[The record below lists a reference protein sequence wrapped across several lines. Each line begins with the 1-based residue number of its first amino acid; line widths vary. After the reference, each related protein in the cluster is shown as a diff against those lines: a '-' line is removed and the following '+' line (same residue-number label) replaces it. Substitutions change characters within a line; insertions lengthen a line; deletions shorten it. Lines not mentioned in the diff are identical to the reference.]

1 MEKCKSIFFHL
12 TIIFLIA
19 CKPEGVLAE
28 ADTASQAYYL
38 DAIAGSDSNDG
49 LSPEK
54 PLQTLEAISKI
65 EFRSGDR
72 ILLANGSTFHGCISV
87 NSFIGE
93 KGLEITNYQPPGF
106 SSQKRPKIDARGHV
120 SGIFIENSSNITIS
134 NLSIS
139 ANGGGIKDTPSS
151 ATNGM
156 RCGILIHVKSN
167 RLFQNIKI
175 ENVEIKEIYYEDKGF
190 NRDKD
195 EVTTPNGTQ
204 SYGWGIRFL
213 NTSNS
218 GQLNNISVVRCH
230 IEQVSH
236 SGIRFNNSSQL
247 KFQEITINNNR
258 LNKTG
263 GPGMVLLKA
272 ENAKVSENHISY
284 SGSPD
289 DSRNWGRGSGLWT
302 WGSSKIMI
310 DKNIFSY
317 ANGPA
322 DSAGCHIDFNC
333 NDVIVQRN
341 LSLSNA
347 GGFIEV
353 LGNNYNCSY
362 RYNLSINDGYRIKGE
377 GNNFQEGKTFWLSGF
392 AGKNNTR
399 TGPFNTYIYNNTI
412 YTKASILSKIA
423 VDKASN
429 GVLVANNIFHVE
441 GDSKLVLGDQY
452 KPDDGGEGT
461 IENVTFTN
469 NIFLKNGYWPTVAL
483 IQPEDYISG
492 DVQFFNK
499 GGSEIKDYTP
509 THKELVQDKGI
520 VISKIDGDDKGLY
533 LDFDIKEDLLG
544 NPIIGLPDMG
554 AIELD

>member
-1 MEKCKSIFFHL
+1 MPDSIGKKH
-12 TIIFLIA
+12 
-19 CKPEGVLAE
+19 
-28 ADTASQAYYL
+28 
-38 DAIAGSDSNDG
+38 
-49 LSPEK
+49 
-54 PLQTLEAISKI
+54 
-65 EFRSGDR
+65 FR
-72 ILLANGSTFHGCISV
+72 
-87 NSFIGE
+87 
-93 KGLEITNYQPPGF
+93 P
-106 SSQKRPKIDARGHV
+106 
-120 SGIFIENSSNITIS
+120 
-134 NLSIS
+134 
-139 ANGGGIKDTPSS
+139 
-151 ATNGM
+151 
-156 RCGILIHVKSN
+156 
-167 RLFQNIKI
+167 
-175 ENVEIKEIYYEDKGF
+175 
-190 NRDKD
+190 
-195 EVTTPNGTQ
+195 
-204 SYGWGIRFL
+204 IRFR
-213 NTSNS
+213 
-218 GQLNNISVVRCH
+218 VD
-230 IEQVSH
+230 
-236 SGIRFNNSSQL
+236 SS
-247 KFQEITINNNR
+247 F
-258 LNKTG
+258 
-263 GPGMVLLKA
+263 P
-272 ENAKVSENHISY
+272 
-284 SGSPD
+284 
-289 DSRNWGRGSGLWT
+289 
-302 WGSSKIMI
+302 
-310 DKNIFSY
+310 
-317 ANGPA
+317 NGPA

-392 AGKNNTR
+392 TGKNNTR

-452 KPDDGGEGT
+452 KPDDGGEGI

-533 LDFDIKEDLLG
+533 LDFEIKEDLLG